1 MIPLD
6 VQCCVEVRAAGEGV
20 ERLLEQGPEG
30 LWCSLRA
37 RGQEEGKVGSP
48 VTSPPKIPA

>member
-6 VQCCVEVRAAGEGV
+6 AQCCVEVRAAGEGV
-20 ERLLEQGPEG
+20 EHVLEQDPEG

-48 VTSPPKIPA
+48 SDFPT